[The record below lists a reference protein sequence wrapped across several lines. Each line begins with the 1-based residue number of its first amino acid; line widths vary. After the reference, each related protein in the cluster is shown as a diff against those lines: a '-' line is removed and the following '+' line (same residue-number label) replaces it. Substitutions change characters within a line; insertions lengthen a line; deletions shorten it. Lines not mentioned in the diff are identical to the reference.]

1 MTNLKKY
8 SLLSVLML
16 TGLIFFTACGDDDD
30 ISKRTSLTGT
40 WKVLDSDG
48 DESLTL
54 TANGGFTWS
63 YQKGE
68 DEYRLIGNYVYLLQG
83 DKLTLTYKRSE
94 KYNPATKAWEGL
106 GSDDPEYPKDNVIII
121 SDIELF
127 TLKDGNIDFIY
138 KLDHLSLNLTYNET
152 GEDNNVIH
160 SVEISLKRVK

>member
-83 DKLTLTYKRSE
+83 DKLTLTYKQSE
-94 KYNPATKAWEGL
+94 KYNPTAKTWEKL
-106 GSDDPEYPKDNVIII
+106 VSDNPEYPTYNIIRI
-121 SDIELF
+121 NDIVQF
-127 TLKDGNIDFIY
+127 TLKDGNIDFVY
-138 KLDHLSLNLTYNET
+138 KLDHESLNLTYNDT
-152 GEDNNVIH
+152 GEDGKVIT
-160 SVEISLKRVK
+160 SIDISFKRIK